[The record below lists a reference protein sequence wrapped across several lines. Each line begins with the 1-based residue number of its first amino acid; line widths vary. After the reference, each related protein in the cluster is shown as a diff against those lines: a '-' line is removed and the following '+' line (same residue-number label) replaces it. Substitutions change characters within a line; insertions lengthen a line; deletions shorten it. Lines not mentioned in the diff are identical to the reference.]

1 MLSQI
6 TSGIA
11 GNMGDAIKMLNT
23 VALSLGIASHGA
35 SAAEKPAYLSCH
47 GKKKSMGGT
56 PDLDGYI
63 SIFIEG
69 ANITVEPANEAI
81 KLTARLVN
89 DDDFV
94 TFKHRPGEKASMIRA

>member
-1 MLSQI
+1 
-6 TSGIA
+6 
-11 GNMGDAIKMLNT
+11 MGDAIKMLNT
-23 VALSLGIASHGA
+23 VALSLGIASHRA